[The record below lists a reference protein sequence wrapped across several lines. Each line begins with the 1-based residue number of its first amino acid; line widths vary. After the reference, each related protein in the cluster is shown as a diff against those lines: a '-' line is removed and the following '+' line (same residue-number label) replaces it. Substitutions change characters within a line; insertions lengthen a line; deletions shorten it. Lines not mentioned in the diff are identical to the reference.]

1 MCLLIQRCRSQRRSK
16 KKSIFFRFSAP
27 TCSCFLYVQ
36 ICVQKE
42 FIEKPAQDAPH
53 RVFEAFPFPHEGFEF
68 RLMPGVREESPGLEM
83 NLRDLMQIFAMKQI
97 DFPFFPLHKLK
108 RLLKSLLFLLG
119 EIHVVFVRQRLKYQ
133 RESRQF
139 PRKITQSP
147 AQSKVVSDAEENNV
161 EARIDFFR
169 SSLLRWLSKSRN
181 TKRSLAASGIN
192 HGIVKINYFGLMAQV
207 ARCDMFWEIFA
218 LVSRELFLAPFSE

>member
-16 KKSIFFRFSAP
+16 KINFLPFFRSNVLMFSL
-27 TCSCFLYVQ
+27 CSNMCAKGVYW
-36 ICVQKE
+36 KTGSRRS
-42 FIEKPAQDAPH
+42 AS
-53 RVFEAFPFPHEGFEF
+53 GFRGISLPSWRIRISINARSARREP
-68 RLMPGVREESPGLEM
+68 RLGNESPRFNANICHETDRFSL
-83 NLRDLMQIFAMKQI
+83 
-97 DFPFFPLHKLK
+97 FPVAQTEAIVE
-108 RLLKSLLFLLG
+108 SLLFLLG
-119 EIHVVFVRQRLKYQ
+119 EIHVVFVRRWLKYQ

-169 SSLLRWLSKSRN
+169 SSLLHWLSKSRN
-181 TKRSLAASGIN
+181 TKRSLAALGIN